1 MLRLIREMCCDFIET
16 IKEIKKN
23 PIGNLSLLI
32 PVAMFLI
39 VFVTG
44 IVSYVMFIVK
54 GGYTAQINSVK
65 ESGIFEG
72 YAERYTLGTVKMIFN
87 ETIIKIVVVLVAIT
101 FILMM
106 VNFFLYN
113 GKVKNVIMIADLI
126 LLVTQGKLFVE
137 VFQYFLMG
145 VCNSKENIY
154 DKFAVFEQSGLNL
167 KMFFVVLVV
176 ALVVFITY
184 IAFLVTTDECEAII
198 KRTLESLL
206 ASYGIVPLVFLF
218 LENIIALATSVFAII
233 LVVICVCIVFWIL
246 ASESGESVSAQGSSS
261 SHASSSSSGRSQGAS
276 DYNLVSGAKKKD
288 KEKQPN
294 KKEQQKK
301 NCAYIVDFNKV
312 LGIKLFKVHGFM
324 GDYIELD
331 NGVVSRKVCSL
342 EDYNKGKFHIYESE
356 TGREIK
362 SNEIP
367 WRK

>member
-113 GKVKNVIMIADLI
+113 GKVKNVY
-126 LLVTQGKLFVE
+126 TQKH
-137 VFQYFLMG
+137 
-145 VCNSKENIY
+145 
-154 DKFAVFEQSGLNL
+154 SGR
-167 KMFFVVLVV
+167 FG
-176 ALVVFITY
+176 
-184 IAFLVTTDECEAII
+184 
-198 KRTLESLL
+198 RTLR
-206 ASYGIVPLVFLF
+206 PL
-218 LENIIALATSVFAII
+218 
-233 LVVICVCIVFWIL
+233 
-246 ASESGESVSAQGSSS
+246 
-261 SHASSSSSGRSQGAS
+261 RS
-276 DYNLVSGAKKKD
+276 
-288 KEKQPN
+288 
-294 KKEQQKK
+294 
-301 NCAYIVDFNKV
+301 
-312 LGIKLFKVHGFM
+312 
-324 GDYIELD
+324 
-331 NGVVSRKVCSL
+331 
-342 EDYNKGKFHIYESE
+342 
-356 TGREIK
+356 
-362 SNEIP
+362 
-367 WRK
+367 